1 MARERRKTKR
11 IRRVGHAALVSLT
24 DVDIGECMLH
34 DISSTGARISVEDP
48 EVVPDY
54 FKLRIPGGREL
65 RRCRIR
71 WRSGTDLGLEFF
83 EPK

>member
-1 MARERRKTKR
+1 MPHERRKTTR
-11 IRRVGHAALVSLT
+11 IRRPGRAGLVSLT
-24 DVDIGECMLH
+24 DVDIGECTLR

-54 FKLRIPGGREL
+54 FKLKVPGAREL

-71 WRSGTDLGLEFF
+71 WRSGSDIGLEFF
-83 EPK
+83 GPK